1 MTEQG
6 LRKLSSADKFLMAG
20 NLASIA
26 GVALISIGSLLR
38 MVQRKELPSTIFFG
52 MSVRMYGMP
61 DILMSRSYFSENS
74 STSG

>member
-52 MSVRMYGMP
+52 N
-61 DILMSRSYFSENS
+61 ISEEDKDQI
-74 STSG
+74 SGLYKGKRKFFID